1 MIGYLLV
8 VIVGAAFAT
17 GFLITT
23 NDVHESYE
31 AGLAK
36 GIFENV
42 EHLAREAYVS
52 DVATQYEVPEI
63 YGKCAEVRIVN
74 GRVTVT
80 LENSYDFNLD
90 VLTGSTTATCG
101 QKICFRK
108 TGNRVLAY
116 NC

>member
-8 VIVGAAFAT
+8 VIVGAAFAA

-23 NDVHESYE
+23 NDVHDSYE

-52 DVATQYEVPEI
+52 NVVTQYEVPEI

-90 VLTGSTTATCG
+90 VLTGSAAATCG
-101 QKICFRK
+101 QSICLRK
-108 TGNRVLAY
+108 AGNRVLAY
-116 NC
+116 AC

>member
-1 MIGYLLV
+1 MIGYLLI

-23 NDVHESYE
+23 NDVHDSYE

-36 GIFENV
+36 SIFENI
-42 EHLAREAYVS
+42 EYLAREAYVN

-63 YGKCAEVRIVN
+63 YGKCAEVKIVN

-80 LENSYDFNLD
+80 MENSYDFNFD
-90 VLTGSTTATCG
+90 VLTGSAAADCG

-108 TGNRVLAY
+108 TGNSVLAY
-116 NC
+116 AC